1 MQRGIIVAICAEKA
15 NGTGI
20 LSKNGVIIVGAGHGG
35 VQAAASL
42 REEGFD
48 GPLTLVGDE
57 AELPYHKPPLSKTFI
72 KDSDAKPQVLRG
84 EAFYEQNRIALRL
97 GAPVD
102 SIEPGRVV
110 FADGSRQD
118 FDHLILATGSRPR
131 ALKFPGSDLL
141 GVRSLRSVEDARAI
155 RAVSAS
161 VEDVVVLGG
170 GFIGLEIAATLAL
183 GGRRVTVIEAQDRLL
198 GRASRQVISDHVRCR
213 LEGLGV
219 RILTGA
225 TLDRLEGANGHV
237 AAAVTASGERIPVG
251 MAIVG
256 VGVVPNVELAEAAG
270 IACANGIRVDLGMR
284 TSMPA
289 VLAVGDNAV
298 YRHWQAGTDVRL
310 ESVQNATDQA
320 RTAARTILGHAED
333 YAAVPWFWS
342 DIGDIKLQM
351 VGLTGLG
358 DRHVVTGDAAE
369 NKFAVY
375 HYAGPVLVGID
386 TVNRPADH
394 MLGRKMIGAGF
405 SPHPDAVAEGGIDAV
420 KAAFLQASKAA

>member
-1 MQRGIIVAICAEKA
+1 MQRGIIAAICAEKA
-15 NGTGI
+15 NGIGI

-48 GPLTLVGDE
+48 GPVTLVGDE

-72 KDSDAKPQVLRG
+72 KDSDARPQVLRG

-97 GAPVD
+97 GSRVEA
-102 SIEPGRVV
+102 IEPSRVL

-118 FDHLILATGSRPR
+118 FDHLVLATGSRPR

-141 GVRSLRSVEDARAI
+141 GVLSLRSVEDARAI
-155 RAVSAS
+155 RAGSTS

-183 GGRRVTVIEAQDRLL
+183 GGRRVTGIEAQDRLL
-198 GRASRQVISDHVRCR
+198 GRASRQGISDHVRRR
-213 LEGLGV
+213 LEGLGI
-219 RILTGA
+219 RILTRA
-225 TLDRLEGANGHV
+225 TLDRLEGANGNV
-237 AAAVTASGERIPVG
+237 AAAVTAAGERIPAG

-256 VGVVPNVELAEAAG
+256 VGVVPNVELAQAAG
-270 IACANGIRVDLGMR
+270 VACANGIRVDPGMR
-284 TSMPA
+284 TSVPN

-298 YRHWQAGTDVRL
+298 YRHWQAGTDERL
-310 ESVQNATDQA
+310 ESGQNATDQA
-320 RTAARTILGHAED
+320 KAAARTILGHGDD
-333 YAAVPWFWS
+333 YVAVPWFWS

-358 DRHVVTGDAAE
+358 DRHVVTGDPAD

-405 SPHPDAVAEGGIDAV
+405 SPHPDRSEEHTSE
-420 KAAFLQASKAA
+420 LQSH